1 MNPPRQ
7 FHFVFLCFYFPVL
20 FNHHVPL
27 ATSVEFSFN
36 FSNPGD
42 PCDDGLLICEH
53 DTRKGSDVIELTKNE
68 ISGNAYSTGRA
79 SYPRPVPLWNK
90 AGEVA
95 SFVSNFTFQI
105 KPKDEIAICKCTCNT
120 SGDGMAFF
128 LARYPSRIPPNSYG
142 ANLALFNDSN
152 NLYATGDSR
161 VVAVEFDTFLNLL
174 LDQSSN
180 HVGIDVNTIISKAYT
195 NVTKGL
201 VSEDAIMAATISYNN
216 LTGFLAVHLQIG
228 DGKPYNV
235 SATVDMRAT
244 LPEEVAVGFSAATGA
259 CAELHQLLSWSFSST
274 LQPATNSTKPKSSRR
289 LLPVLVPVAVAVFV
303 VFLCVL
309 GFLLPPRRRIWR
321 RLTGRTDDDIDSDE
335 EREQAEFE
343 RGVGPRRYRYREIA
357 AATRNFAGEE
367 KLGQGGFGN
376 VYRGV
381 LGDHDRPVAVKM
393 FSAESSAQGRKAF
406 EAEVKIIS
414 RLRHRNL
421 VQLLGWCDS
430 RKGLLLVYEL
440 VPEGSLDKHLYGSL
454 LSWPDR

>member
-1 MNPPRQ
+1 M
-7 FHFVFLCFYFPVL
+7 
-20 FNHHVPL
+20 
-27 ATSVEFSFN
+27 
-36 FSNPGD
+36 
-42 PCDDGLLICEH
+42 
-53 DTRKGSDVIELTKNE
+53 
-68 ISGNAYSTGRA
+68 
-79 SYPRPVPLWNK
+79 
-90 AGEVA
+90 
-95 SFVSNFTFQI
+95 
-105 KPKDEIAICKCTCNT
+105 
-120 SGDGMAFF
+120 
-128 LARYPSRIPPNSYG
+128 
-142 ANLALFNDSN
+142 
-152 NLYATGDSR
+152 
-161 VVAVEFDTFLNLL
+161 
-174 LDQSSN
+174 
-180 HVGIDVNTIISKAYT
+180 
-195 NVTKGL
+195 
-201 VSEDAIMAATISYNN
+201 
-216 LTGFLAVHLQIG
+216 
-228 DGKPYNV
+228 
-235 SATVDMRAT
+235 
-244 LPEEVAVGFSAATGA
+244 
-259 CAELHQLLSWSFSST
+259 
-274 LQPATNSTKPKSSRR
+274 
-289 LLPVLVPVAVAVFV
+289 FV